1 MLIEQFGKSLHFFHT
16 GRGLETCR
24 RIDRYL
30 ILYLW
35 LHFPVALALSFF
47 LKKSGLVESF
57 AVALALNLLPTLIY
71 LGSKGRFASRLMI
84 VLSLAGYTM
93 GLIHL
98 SGGLI
103 EAHFHVFV
111 SLAIISSYRDF
122 RLALVY
128 AAVIA
133 VHHIAFNFLL
143 PYSLFAGGPNF
154 VMVLLHAFFV
164 IIETGYLMIDTL
176 GRSNEHDFVVTAQ
189 QAAEEITSASIQVSE
204 ASSSLSA
211 NTSSQAAS
219 LEEIASSMTEI
230 ESQVRK
236 SSENVV
242 SANNLIREV
251 SGQAGNGSNSMK
263 ALMRAM
269 EELDLG
275 SKSMFDIIKLIDS
288 LAFQTNLLALNAAVE
303 AARAGDSGKGFAVV
317 AEEVRNLAGRSADAA
332 RQISEMIT
340 GSLSKVSESNSVAE
354 ESSAK
359 FGEIIDGI
367 QKVETLLSEISN
379 ASTDQTKGI
388 SEISGGISQLEKS
401 TQQNAQQADLGASA
415 SMQLQEQVAH
425 LNAMLAEFTSASVA
439 ERETRL
445 IAREA

>member
-1 MLIEQFGKSLHFFHT
+1 
-16 GRGLETCR
+16 
-24 RIDRYL
+24 
-30 ILYLW
+30 
-35 LHFPVALALSFF
+35 
-47 LKKSGLVESF
+47 
-57 AVALALNLLPTLIY
+57 
-71 LGSKGRFASRLMI
+71 
-84 VLSLAGYTM
+84 
-93 GLIHL
+93 
-98 SGGLI
+98 
-103 EAHFHVFV
+103 
-111 SLAIISSYRDF
+111 
-122 RLALVY
+122 
-128 AAVIA
+128 
-133 VHHIAFNFLL
+133 
-143 PYSLFAGGPNF
+143 
-154 VMVLLHAFFV
+154 
-164 IIETGYLMIDTL
+164 
-176 GRSNEHDFVVTAQ
+176 
-189 QAAEEITSASIQVSE
+189 
-204 ASSSLSA
+204 
-211 NTSSQAAS
+211 
-219 LEEIASSMTEI
+219 MTEI

-340 GSLSKVSESNSVAE
+340 GSLSKFSESNSVAE

-439 ERETRL
+439 DQETRL